1 MDILTR
7 LTIQEKTQL
16 KQTYKELLKLSGSIL
31 QPDDCQRLK
40 KHLIQATL
48 NNFLHRDVFGM
59 NPILN
64 DMETAI
70 IVASEIGLTRGSIL
84 GVMLHTCVRSGYC
97 TVENIES
104 EFSWTENEN
113 LFISHVSRLSHGN
126 NRSPERECTGCIHFG
141 G

>member
-1 MDILTR
+1 MEQTEFF
-7 LTIQEKTQL
+7 TIQEKTQL

-104 EFSWTENEN
+104 EFGEDVAGIIRGLNRIDELYEKNPSIESEN
-113 LFISHVSRLSHGN
+113 F
-126 NRSPERECTGCIHFG
+126 RSL
-141 G
+141 